1 MKGFNWKWQKY
12 LELVVPSLSPNSG
25 VSPVEVF
32 FHCQQPKDG
41 RRQPKSFTFHVLW
54 SFLCL
59 GVMSWTFTEG
69 WDQSMVKF
77 QRIDKVPEMYTR
89 FVPMYLFLIF
99 LSFSFIPVFL
109 IYPWCVFWVFVLF
122 CFVFLGLHQ
131 QHTEVLRLGVKS
143 ELQQQAYTTATA
155 TRDLSGVCNLHH
167 SSWQHRILNPLIEAR
182 EQTQVIM
189 DASRVR

>member
-12 LELVVPSLSPNSG
+12 LELVVPSLSPNSE

-77 QRIDKVPEMYTR
+77 QQIDKVPEMYTR

-122 CFVFLGLHQ
+122 CFVLSFCAFRAAPAAYG
-131 QHTEVLRLGVKS
+131 GS
-143 ELQQQAYTTATA
+143 QARGQIRAAATA